1 MPSLRPLS
9 KHAPARAALLVA
21 FAFAFAA
28 PVALAQD
35 AAPASVPPASQPPI
49 QQQMSPDEFKA
60 AGLDKLSADEL
71 ARLNAW
77 LGRTIDTQ
85 SAKAAA
91 LAKDKVVRENRG
103 FFSFGS
109 DEPIVAHMPGEFRG
123 FARNRVYT
131 LDNGQVWQQIDDEE
145 LPGVRLTNPQVR
157 INPSVIGN
165 TWYLKVGNY
174 NTRAQVRR
182 IK

>member
-9 KHAPARAALLVA
+9 MHAPALAALLV
-21 FAFAFAA
+21 AFAFAA

-35 AAPASVPPASQPPI
+35 AAPASVPPATQPPI

-71 ARLNAW
+71 ARLNSW

-131 LDNGQVWQQIDDEE
+131 LDNGQVWQQIDDAQ
-145 LPGVRLTNPQVR
+145 LPGIRLTNPDVR
-157 INPSVIGN
+157 IKPALMGN
-165 TWYLKVGNY
+165 TWFMRVSHY
-174 NTRAQVRR
+174 NTQAQVKR

>member
-9 KHAPARAALLVA
+9 QHAPARAARLVA

-35 AAPASVPPASQPPI
+35 AAPASVPPATQPPI
-49 QQQMSPDEFKA
+49 QQQMSPEEFKA

-71 ARLNAW
+71 ARLNTW

-91 LAKDKVVRENRG
+91 AAKDKVVRENRG
-103 FFSFGS
+103 FLSFGS
-109 DEPIVAHMPGEFRG
+109 DEPIVAHLPGEFRG
-123 FARNRVYT
+123 FAKGKIYK
-131 LDNGQVWQQIDDEE
+131 LDNDQVWQQVGDEE
-145 LPGVRLTNPQVR
+145 LPGVRLTNPDVR
-157 INPSVIGN
+157 INPAIIGN
-165 TWYLKVGNY
+165 TWYMKVGHY
-174 NTRAQVRR
+174 NTRA
-182 IK
+182 